1 MKHSNQPRSSD
12 RRNGAD
18 SPTPRFPLSG
28 RTLCAMFAI
37 ALMMGAGPGVH
48 LVNGRGPI
56 LGMPAVYAWAV
67 IWYAVEATIV
77 AIAFKTVW
85 RK

>member
-1 MKHSNQPRSSD
+1 MKHSNQSRSSD
-12 RRNGAD
+12 RRNRAN
-18 SPTPRFPLSG
+18 SPPPQFFLPG
-28 RTLCAMFAI
+28 RTLCVMFAI

-67 IWYAVEATIV
+67 LWYAVEATIV
-77 AIAFKTVW
+77 VIAFKTVW